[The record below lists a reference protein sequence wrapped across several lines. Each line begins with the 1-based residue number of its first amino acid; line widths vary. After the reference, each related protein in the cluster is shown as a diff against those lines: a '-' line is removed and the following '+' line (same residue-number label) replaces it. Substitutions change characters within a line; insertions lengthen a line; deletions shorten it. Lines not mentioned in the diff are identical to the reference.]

1 MYQVNT
7 RIGNATALKMLDIY
21 GFSFFGA
28 TSGDKC
34 AHLGPYNCS
43 LRKNIHL
50 PPMEVG
56 PG

>member
-7 RIGNATALKMLDIY
+7 RVRNTIALKMLDIY
-21 GFSFFGA
+21 GFSFTYA

-34 AHLGPYNCS
+34 AHLGLINT

-50 PPMEVG
+50 SPMDRR
-56 PG
+56 PS